1 MATVTVT
8 AARTACEVAWLGRMG
23 YRDACAF
30 QDSRV
35 VERLEGRAPDALFL
49 LEHPP
54 VITLGRRGSRRD
66 IVAPPAV
73 LEARGIEIAESPR
86 GGQLTYHGPG
96 QLVGYPIVDLRPDRW
111 GARRYVDR
119 LEEVLIRTVAAF
131 GIVARRVA
139 GRTGVWVGDDKIAAI
154 GIRITRGVTSHGFA
168 LNVNTDLSTFDLFVP
183 CGIRD
188 GGVTSIARVSG
199 GDVRVSEVVPALV
212 EEFGRIYERRM
223 IWATARPDRS
233 AR

>member
-8 AARTACEVAWLGRMG
+8 AARTACEVVWLGRMG

-35 VERLEGRAPDALFL
+35 VERLDGRTPDALFL

-139 GRTGVWVGDDKIAAI
+139 GRTGVWVGDGKIAAI